1 MRLLKLLKQIL
12 RLSFLYLCS
21 QSDAVVG
28 GLEGGNGDCGN
39 DKECDELGGVEDNVM
54 LVGGVLFTGSSVPMV
69 ESEETMAV
77 DSFVL
82 GDNVVLS
89 ETVSG

>member
-1 MRLLKLLKQIL
+1 M
-12 RLSFLYLCS
+12 
-21 QSDAVVG
+21 VG
-28 GLEGGNGDCGN
+28 GLEGDNEDCSS
-39 DKECDELGGVEDNVM
+39 DKECDELGGVEDNAMV
-54 LVGGVLFTGSSVPMV
+54 VGGVLFTSSSVPMV
-69 ESEETMAV
+69 ESEETMVV

>member
-1 MRLLKLLKQIL
+1 M
-12 RLSFLYLCS
+12 
-21 QSDAVVG
+21 VG
-28 GLEGGNGDCGN
+28 GLEGDNEDCGS

-69 ESEETMAV
+69 EYEETMVV

-82 GDNVVLS
+82 GDNIVLS
-89 ETVSG
+89 ETISG

>member
-28 GLEGGNGDCGN
+28 GLEGGNGHCGS

-54 LVGGVLFTGSSVPMV
+54 LVEVLFTGSSVPMV